1 MLGNLGDERIRERKL
16 GKKAGFEKESLKED
30 AHKSFHK
37 IKREKNVQAAGISKI
52 SPRDL
57 DCYKLRQ
64 ESLFRNMLSLLGN
77 KFSRIRTR

>member
-37 IKREKNVQAAGISKI
+37 IMREKNVFRQLAFLKLVLVISTVT
-52 SPRDL
+52 SSD
-57 DCYKLRQ
+57 
-64 ESLFRNMLSLLGN
+64 
-77 KFSRIRTR
+77 TRASSETCSHCWETNFQG